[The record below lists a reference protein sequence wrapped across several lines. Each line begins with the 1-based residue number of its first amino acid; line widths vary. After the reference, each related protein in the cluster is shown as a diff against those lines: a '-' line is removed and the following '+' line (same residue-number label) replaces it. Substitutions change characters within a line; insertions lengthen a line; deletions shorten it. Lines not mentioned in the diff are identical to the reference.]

1 MYYGTGTIK
10 RRLYGNFRNV
20 SDQDVVDGVFF
31 NALEDPLFWDNSLM
45 RQNTYWKKDNKK
57 NTYKNEHIMKT
68 GLNIWIYFLILAGLS
83 ACDTKQDWFDSGIHF
98 TLSRL
103 QYHGIFTEGHS

>member
-1 MYYGTGTIK
+1 
-10 RRLYGNFRNV
+10 
-20 SDQDVVDGVFF
+20 
-31 NALEDPLFWDNSLM
+31 
-45 RQNTYWKKDNKK
+45 
-57 NTYKNEHIMKT
+57 MKT

-83 ACDTKQDWFDSGIHF
+83 ACDTKQDWFDQL